1 MLKGC
6 RPGMEI
12 RTELLRVIAER
23 EIPAKEALSLVS
35 QMNGKTD
42 AEKEQIAE
50 EILKSLQAKPDD
62 KASDLL

>member
-12 RTELLRVIAER
+12 RTELLLVIAER
-23 EIPAKEALSLVS
+23 EIPAKEALPLVS

-62 KASDLL
+62 SKAGES